1 VAMLLM
7 AAGIWAFT
15 PEHAG
20 KELDAIS
27 V

>member
-1 VAMLLM
+1 MLLM

-15 PEHAG
+15 PDHAG